1 MTRYHEGM
9 NVPTTRFAP
18 SPSGL
23 LHLGNARTA
32 LFSLLAALP
41 GGRFLLRIED
51 SDRARASPVFEHALR
66 ADLAWLG
73 FAAHIDEAAVWR
85 QSERGAVYDD
95 FLQKLARDNLVYPCF
110 CTESE
115 LAAERASQRARG
127 LPPRYG
133 GRCAALDPA
142 AALARVAAGGA
153 AVWRFRVPPGQE
165 VTFCDVVRGPQRV
178 ATSLLG
184 DFVVRRAQ
192 GEAMFFFANALDDAL
207 SGVTLVLRGEDHLA
221 NTPRQILILRA
232 LGLPVPEY
240 GHLPL
245 VLSAGGVPL
254 SKRDGAGS
262 LAALREEGFLP
273 LAVINYLARLGAVV
287 GSERLLPL
295 MDLAQAFDRRR
306 IGHAPARYDREQLL
320 HWQRVAMAGTP
331 VTEWLPWV
339 AEYVPEADRLR
350 FVEAVR
356 PNALF
361 PEDFR
366 RWAGILYGER
376 RTLDEDARTAIGV
389 AGAQFFRVAAA
400 HLDAGGAAGDLPTVL
415 KAAGHGGRR
424 LFHGLRA
431 ALTGRLAGPEL
442 KDILAL
448 MPRALV
454 ARRLLECGSTDAQD
468 L

>member
-1 MTRYHEGM
+1 MTRYHESM
-9 NVPTTRFAP
+9 NAPTTRFAP

-41 GGRFLLRIED
+41 DGRFLLRIED
-51 SDRARASPVFEHALR
+51 SDRARASPVFERALR
-66 ADLAWLG
+66 VDLEWLG
-73 FAAHIDEAAVWR
+73 FGAYIDEAAVWR

-95 FLQKLARDNLVYPCF
+95 FLQKLAHDNLVYPCF

-115 LAAERASQRARG
+115 LAAERASLRARG

-142 AALARVAAGGA
+142 DACSRVAAGEA

-165 VTFCDVVRGPQRV
+165 VAFCDAVRGPQRV
-178 ATSLLG
+178 ATDLLG

-245 VLSAGGVPL
+245 VVSAGGVPL

-295 MDLAQAFDRRR
+295 IELAQAFDCRR

-320 HWQRVAMAGTP
+320 HWQRLAMAATP
-331 VTEWLPWV
+331 VAEWLPWV
-339 AEYVPEADRLR
+339 EEDVPEAERLR
-350 FVEAVR
+350 FVEAVC

-361 PEDFR
+361 PGDFR
-366 RWAGILYGER
+366 RWAGIVYGER
-376 RTLDEDARTAIGV
+376 RTLDEDARAAIAA
-389 AGAQFFRVAAA
+389 AGAEFFRAAVG
-400 HLDAGGAAGDLPTVL
+400 HLDAGGAAGDLPAVL
-415 KAAGHGGRR
+415 KAAGHSGRR

-448 MPRALV
+448 MPRTLV
-454 ARRLLECGSTDAQD
+454 ARRLRECGSTDAQD